1 MTRSHAHRAATA
13 TVALV
18 ALALAGC
25 GSSPTTPTSS
35 SAASTATA
43 ADPSASASA
52 SPSPPA
58 AAAGGK
64 DDPLTGIAGTQDGG
78 ICQWVTGEQVGTLA
92 PKPVTGPLKGTIT
105 TGDIADGKGKIRRCM
120 TSIGKSQGLILGT
133 ITFTSKAALEQWTD
147 APPRVLTVIPDLPQP
162 ASFSV
167 YNTPN
172 GVSQSIQVADGTT
185 VRYITRPGQ
194 GEPQAKLVK
203 GKNVPA
209 TDHRPALRA
218 LYDEVFGG

>member
-25 GSSPTTPTSS
+25 GSSSETPTAS

-43 ADPSASASA
+43 ADPGPSASA
-52 SPSPPA
+52 SPSPSA

-64 DDPLTGIAGTQDGG
+64 DDPLTGIAGTQNEGL
-78 ICQWVTGEQVGTLA
+78 CQWVTGEQVGSLA
-92 PKPVTGPLKGTIT
+92 PKPVTGPLRGTIT
-105 TGDIADGKGKIRRCM
+105 ANDSPDGKGKFRRCM
-120 TSIGKSQGLILGT
+120 TPTGKGGGLIIGT
-133 ITFTSKAALEQWTD
+133 LTFQTEADVTKFFSTDDKGITKVT
-147 APPRVLTVIPDLPQP
+147 DLPQP
-162 ASFSV
+162 ATFSV
-167 YNTPN
+167 YNTPT
-172 GVSQSIQVADGTT
+172 GVSQSIQVADGT
-185 VRYITRPGQ
+185 VIRYITRNGQ
-194 GEPQAKLVK
+194 GDPQAKVVK
-203 GKNVPA
+203 GKNVPK